1 VSAPAEG
8 GRANDAVVDLLSA
21 TLAVPRAAVRL
32 TAGAASRDK
41 LVVLDGLTGA
51 DVDSRLAAAA
61 EGRR

>member
-1 VSAPAEG
+1 MSAPAEG

-51 DVDSRLAAAA
+51 DVESRLAAAA

>member
-51 DVDSRLAAAA
+51 DVESRLAAAA